1 MDEQIVMNWYP
12 NSSPDRMTGY
22 GSIVG
27 RMTLA
32 EIADWCATHGIDP
45 TVVTVNGNVRTSR
58 RYTDRRAD
66 GTGTTPPC
74 VRRTQPRLGNQDSA
88 TSCGEVPRDA
98 RRQPRMSGSSRPF

>member
-58 RYTDRRAD
+58 RYTDEELMERERRHRAYDERNRDWEIKTLRRLAEKYPETLAD
-66 GTGTTPPC
+66 PG
-74 VRRTQPRLGNQDSA
+74 
-88 TSCGEVPRDA
+88 
-98 RRQPRMSGSSRPF
+98 